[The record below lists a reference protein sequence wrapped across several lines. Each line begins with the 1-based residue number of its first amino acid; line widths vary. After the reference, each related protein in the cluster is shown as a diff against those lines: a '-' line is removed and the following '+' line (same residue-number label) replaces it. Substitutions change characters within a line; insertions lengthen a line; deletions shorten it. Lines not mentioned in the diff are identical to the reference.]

1 MSSLTRAKRDGR
13 GAAVIVMARAP
24 SHDEGKTRLRP
35 VLSDEER
42 LRLQEAFLRDAVA
55 VAREA
60 SVGPVYVAYTSAGAA
75 PWAKDEFEAGVVAFP
90 QQGDDLGARMLSAL
104 RHVTRLGFGPL
115 VMIGTDAP
123 LLQPSHIQAAV
134 RELEQADLCLGPSAD
149 GGYYLIAC
157 CDVEPKLFTGP
168 PWGTNRV
175 LDSTLRIAAQHG
187 LRCRQIDTLYD
198 VDTPDDLARLREDL
212 ARLANEP
219 GFHMPEHT
227 AKALGGLGSLV

>member
-1 MSSLTRAKRDGR
+1 
-13 GAAVIVMARAP
+13 MARAP
-24 SHDEGKTRLRP
+24 HASEGKTRLRP

-42 LRLQEAFLRDAVA
+42 LRLQEAFLRDAVT
-55 VAREA
+55 VAQA
-60 SVGPVYVAYTSAGAA
+60 AQAGPVYVAYTPASAAS
-75 PWAKDEFEAGVVAFP
+75 WAEDEFDAGVVAFP

-104 RHVTRLGFGPL
+104 RHVAGLGFSPL

-157 CDVEPKLFTGP
+157 SEPRAEIFEGV
-168 PWGTNRV
+168 PWSTSGV
-175 LDSTLRIAAQHG
+175 LACTLRIAAQHG
-187 LRCRQIDTLYD
+187 LRCCEIETLYD

-219 GFHMPEHT
+219 GFHMPGHT
-227 AKALGGLGSLV
+227 AMAVGKSVSLP